1 MAIRRTFAALKD
13 YLLDGNKEI
22 VSVRTIN
29 VVGSMKDLC
38 QLCWI
43 HNSSIIQHDKL
54 FAAFLSGSSFSRSA
68 VNFVASCETLL
79 LECNYKI

>member
-43 HNSSIIQHDKL
+43 HNITIIQHDKL
-54 FAAFLSGSSFSRSA
+54 FAALQSVSFSGSA
-68 VNFVASCETLL
+68 VNFVASCQTLV